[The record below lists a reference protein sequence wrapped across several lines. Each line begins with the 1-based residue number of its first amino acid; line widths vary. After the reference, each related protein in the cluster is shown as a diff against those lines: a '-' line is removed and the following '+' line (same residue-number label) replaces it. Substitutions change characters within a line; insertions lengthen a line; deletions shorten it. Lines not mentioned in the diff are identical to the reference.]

1 MALVMAEVVSKVEKV
16 IEFSYTIIKTFFI
29 PTSYDVT
36 LKKKHLLK
44 GSMVNFDEMFSLI
57 CT

>member
-16 IEFSYTIIKTFFI
+16 IEFSYAIIKTFFI

-36 LKKKHLLK
+36 FKKNIKRK
-44 GSMVNFDEMFSLI
+44 YGQF
-57 CT
+57 

>member
-16 IEFSYTIIKTFFI
+16 IEFSYTIIKTFFN

-36 LKKKHLLK
+36 LK
-44 GSMVNFDEMFSLI
+44 SI
-57 CT
+57 I